1 MTNVCSQ
8 GQAETSR
15 LSDPRSDSSLT
26 PLSQH
31 EPVQTH
37 WEDTQPA
44 RRLLTKSRLKRREVC
59 FFLMDSFGFF
69 LEQFAVYRKIEQK
82 VQEFPYTAAALPPP
96 IINIEHE
103 WGTLVTVDVP
113 ILVHNYNPRF
123 IADIRVHSRCCT
135 FFFKKT
141 IYCLL
146 IRSMSF
152 VYLWLC

>member
-82 VQEFPYTAAALPPP
+82 VQTVPFKPPP
-96 IINIEHE
+96 PDPTGSPTHPFFRV
-103 WGTLVTVDVP
+103 TRVLHLVS
-113 ILVHNYNPRF
+113 Y
-123 IADIRVHSRCCT
+123 
-135 FFFKKT
+135 
-141 IYCLL
+141 
-146 IRSMSF
+146 
-152 VYLWLC
+152 